1 MTGEQL
7 KKAVAEFEAERNQK
21 KAYEAALA
29 KVRRM
34 RRAGK
39 TIAEILEWAARG
51 IGKGRRPLSCVLV
64 SSASP
69 D

>member
-39 TIAEILEWAARG
+39 TIAEILEWAMA
-51 IGKGRRPLSCVLV
+51 
-64 SSASP
+64 A
-69 D
+69 